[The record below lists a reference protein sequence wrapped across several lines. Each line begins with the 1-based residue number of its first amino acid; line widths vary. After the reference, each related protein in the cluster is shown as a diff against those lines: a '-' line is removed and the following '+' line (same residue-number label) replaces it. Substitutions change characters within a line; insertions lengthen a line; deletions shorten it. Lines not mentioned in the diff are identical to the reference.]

1 MKKTTDRKMNEEY
14 DAIVVGAGPNGLSA
28 AIVLAEAGL
37 SVLVVERAGTIG
49 GSARSEELTLPGF
62 VHDVGAA
69 VVPLAVGSPFFQSL
83 SLKSHGLEFI
93 QPPVALAH
101 PFDNGAAATLAGS
114 VQDTAQTLGVDG
126 DAYRNLL
133 AQIAAQWSVLAQDLL
148 SPFRWPEHPVDFVK
162 FGLKGMLPATTL
174 ASRFKTTEA
183 KALLAGM
190 AAHSFQPLTGLTTSA
205 IALMLMGAG
214 HARGWPV
221 AQGGT
226 QSIANALG
234 SCFESLGGKIELNRE
249 VNNISD
255 LPEAKAVLFDLTPRQ
270 IVRIA
275 GNRFSN
281 NYRKRLE
288 NYRYGAGVFKIDWAL
303 HEPIPF
309 LNADCRKAGTVH
321 LGGTLEEIKR
331 AEQMTIDGHLPE
343 KPFVLLAQ
351 PSLFDPSRSPAGKHT
366 AWAYCHVPN
375 GSIVDLTERIERQV
389 ERFAPGFREIILARH
404 TMNTAQFE
412 DWNPN
417 CIGGDINGGNMDW
430 KQFLTRPVISSNPYR
445 TSNPD
450 LYICSSSTPPGGGV
464 HGMCG
469 YNAARAALRGSFE
482 KK

>member
-1 MKKTTDRKMNEEY
+1 MPENY
-14 DAIVVGAGPNGLSA
+14 DVVVVGAGPNGLAA
-28 AIVLAEAGL
+28 AIALAQAGL
-37 SVLVVERAGTIG
+37 SVLLVERAGVIG
-49 GSARSEELTLPGF
+49 GSTRSEELTLPGF

-69 VVPLAVGSPFFQSL
+69 VVPLAIGSPFFQTL
-83 SLKSHGLEFI
+83 PLQSHGLEFI

-101 PFDNGAAATLAGS
+101 PFDNGAAATLVGS
-114 VQDTAQTLGVDG
+114 VADTARTLGIDE
-126 DAYRNLL
+126 DAYQNLL
-133 AQIAAQWSVLAQDLL
+133 GQMVANWSGLSKDLL
-148 SPFRWPEHPVDFVK
+148 SPFRWPRHPVDFVK
-162 FGLKGMLPATTL
+162 FGLKGMLPATAL

-214 HARGWPV
+214 HAKGWPV
-221 AQGGT
+221 AKGGT

-234 SCFESLGGKIELNRE
+234 SYFESLGGKIELNRE
-249 VNNISD
+249 VNDVSN
-255 LPEAKAVLFDLTPRQ
+255 LPRAKAILLDLTPRQ

-275 GNRFSN
+275 GDRFSAT
-281 NYRKRLE
+281 YRKRLE

-303 HEPIPF
+303 REPIPF

-321 LGGTLEEIKR
+321 LGGTLEEIQR
-331 AEQMTIDGHLPE
+331 AEQMTLDGHLPE
-343 KPFVLLAQ
+343 QPFVLLAQ

-375 GSIVDLTERIERQV
+375 GSTVDSSERIERQV
-389 ERFAPGFREIILARH
+389 ERFAPGFQDIVLARH
-404 TMNTAQFE
+404 TMNTVQFE
-412 DWNPN
+412 LWNPN
-417 CIGGDINGGNMDW
+417 CVGGDINGGNMDW
-430 KQFLTRPVISSNPYR
+430 KQFLTRPVVSLNPYR
-445 TSNPD
+445 TSDPN

-469 YNAARAALRGSFE
+469 YNAAQAALRGSFG